1 MRAHGSPYPV
11 NSQETGAEHSLGG
24 PSCSQNYIILPHSP
38 WGTQTPRP
46 PSATSAA
53 QKSSPPERTDTTRS
67 ATGPYRAE
75 LLGSSCPCCRGDTFD
90 SLLRLSER
98 KSPTQL
104 GVEAKKPAPRD
115 GRPVALPATLRS
127 RRWRLVPVF

>member
-11 NSQETGAEHSLGG
+11 NSQETGAFAWRAILLTKPYNTSSLTM
-24 PSCSQNYIILPHSP
+24 
-38 WGTQTPRP
+38 GTQTPRP

-127 RRWRLVPVF
+127 RRWRLVLVF